1 MEGTVHYL
9 NHFPIQLLNEL
20 SFKLNTAIEAWNK
33 WNKWVEDKLFKKEEK
48 KKDKEKKNREEKK
61 RKEEWRKRK
70 KRKETLRNFN
80 ENEERRKMKNN
91 SNCSKD

>member
-48 KKDKEKKNREEKK
+48 KKDKEKKNREEKRAKEKEFIMSRWCLTNDK
-61 RKEEWRKRK
+61 RKS
-70 KRKETLRNFN
+70 TYQCIY
-80 ENEERRKMKNN
+80 M
-91 SNCSKD
+91 